1 MTVPD
6 PFDIELPRPSSFR
19 ILLGYG
25 TAEAL
30 SILAVASLGLSP
42 WSFLFKIESL
52 SKLLAPALS
61 RALFPSLSNVDFGYS
76 SLLMSYCY
84 SSSFI
89 VFS

>member
-42 WSFLFKIESL
+42 
-52 SKLLAPALS
+52 
-61 RALFPSLSNVDFGYS
+61 
-76 SLLMSYCY
+76 
-84 SSSFI
+84 
-89 VFS
+89 